1 MRYEVLDMMG
11 QYNCNFRVRNKI
23 DEQVSSLHQRNPAEK
38 TNMRA
43 IKKWD
48 EFNLSKQVNQ
58 MFDMRAKQ
66 FLN

>member
-23 DEQVSSLHQRNPAEK
+23 DEQVSSLHQRKPAEK
-38 TNMRA
+38 INMRA

-48 EFNLSKQVNQ
+48 EFNLSKQVN
-58 MFDMRAKQ
+58 
-66 FLN
+66 